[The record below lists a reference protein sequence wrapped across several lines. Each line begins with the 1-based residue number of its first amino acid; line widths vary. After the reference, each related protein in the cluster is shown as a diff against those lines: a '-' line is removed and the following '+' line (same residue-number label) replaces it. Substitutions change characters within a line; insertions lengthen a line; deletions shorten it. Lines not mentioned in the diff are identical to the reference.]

1 MCRVEERDLEEE
13 RRKEGWVKGE
23 KEKRKRREDGRGG
36 KGEGSGGEKWR
47 GER

>member
-13 RRKEGWVKGE
+13 RRKEGWVTGE